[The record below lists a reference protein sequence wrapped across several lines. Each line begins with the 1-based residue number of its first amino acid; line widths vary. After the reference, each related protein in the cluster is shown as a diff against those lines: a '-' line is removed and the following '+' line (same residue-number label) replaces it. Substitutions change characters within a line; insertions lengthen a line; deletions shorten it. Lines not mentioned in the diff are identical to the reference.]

1 MTTLRF
7 TRAPTWHNSTQRAAA
22 AEWIRVMR
30 AMARRHGGSVVSV
43 SKRGSTI
50 IVVADEGLRRLLTG
64 QAHVSGLEVS

>member
-1 MTTLRF
+1 MTTLRL
-7 TRAPTWHNSTQRAAA
+7 TRVPTWHNSTQRAAT

-30 AMARRHGGSVVSV
+30 ACARRHGGSVASI

-64 QAHVSGLEVS
+64 QARVSGLEVV